1 MDEDNFK
8 VSAKK
13 KSSAVKTTVKPKTKP
28 SLENNRIKSSSR
40 RVQSVKTK
48 EKSSSSVV
56 VPPVGHRNTKK
67 KKSTIS
73 PDAKY
78 ILIVSLIF
86 VVIILFVTIYNVV
99 SRSEVKADTPVA
111 TKTIEEKDELILEI
125 KSGMSAREVASLL
138 SGVVDSEALL
148 SYLEEN
154 NLAQSLQVGTYR
166 VPYGISIEQLAHSIT
181 YKDSKV
187 TVYAGM
193 TLSEIDRMLSNRGLI
208 REGEFIASA
217 DDLTRGEGLS
227 FSEGWFL
234 SGSYSFTSAPLLAKE
249 MHVSL
254 LALLKDNAAAVSSSI
269 LSVNEIVILSSMIN
283 RETQDS
289 EQMKL
294 IAAVLLNRVKADQPL
309 GVDATTRYEL
319 NDWSNKISQ
328 KQFDTITPYN
338 TRRKKG
344 FPPSGI
350 GSPSAE
356 ALLAVLYPA
365 NSEALYYLHDESGA
379 LYTSLT
385 YDEHLETYDKVH

>member
-13 KSSAVKTTVKPKTKP
+13 KSSAVKATVKPKAKP

-40 RVQSVKTK
+40 RIQSVKTK

-56 VPPVGHRNTKK
+56 VPPLGHRNNKK

-99 SRSEVKADTPVA
+99 SRREVKAETPVA
-111 TKTIEEKDELILEI
+111 ITASEGKDDLILEI
-125 KSGMSAREVASLL
+125 KSGMSAREVAALL

-193 TLSEIDRMLSNRGLI
+193 TLSEIDRILSNRGLI
-208 REGEFIASA
+208 SEGEFIASA
-217 DDLTRGEGLS
+217 DELTRGEGLS

-249 MHVSL
+249 MHEGL
-254 LALLKDNAAAVSSSI
+254 LTLLKDNAVAVSSSI

-356 ALLAVLYPA
+356 AVLAVLYPA
-365 NSEALYYLHDESGA
+365 SSEALYYLHDESGT

-385 YDEHLETYDKVH
+385 YDEHLKTYDKVH